1 MNASR
6 APSGVR
12 DYRIRLMTSA
22 SRYLRLLWTV
32 GLLAVGITMLAG
44 YRIQRIHAQ
53 LPHVPLAPRSLAPGR
68 TPYPPAPSSQNM
80 PWEVLAGEAD
90 PPQAAGAL
98 AKRVRF
104 AGAFFTDY
112 AGQSSG
118 KAVIDLLESHTQEI
132 VSEKQQL
139 GDITV
144 VRIFRD
150 HIILR
155 GPEGEE
161 ELWLSF
167 RGYGKPANAGTAAPG
182 ENEADGEP
190 TKFGR
195 KLGETSWLFR
205 RDAMLS
211 YHRELMDDPARLV
224 AVFDSLKPLRDAQ
237 QRITGYQL
245 GIEGEQ
251 AFFDAV
257 GFAEGDV
264 VRKVNSLDMTNR
276 RRAEHFIKMFVED
289 KMTAFVI
296 DIERNGKPQRMVY
309 QIR

>member
-1 MNASR
+1 
-6 APSGVR
+6 
-12 DYRIRLMTSA
+12 MTSA
-22 SRYLRLLWTV
+22 SRYYRLLWALGFATI
-32 GLLAVGITMLAG
+32 GAAMLAG
-44 YRIQRIHAQ
+44 YRMQQIQARWPV
-53 LPHVPLAPRSLAPGR
+53 LPDRPDAPQPGDCR
-68 TPYPPAPSSQNM
+68 YPPAPSAADV
-80 PWEVLAGEAD
+80 PWEVI
-90 PPQAAGAL
+90 AGAAEPQGASGSL

-112 AGQSSG
+112 AGQTSG
-118 KAVIDLLESHTQEI
+118 KAVLDLLESQTQAI
-132 VSEKQQL
+132 VSEAQQI

-167 RGYGKPANAGTAAPG
+167 HGYGANTPTAAATTAA
-182 ENEADGEP
+182 EAGSDGEENR
-190 TKFGR
+190 FGR
-195 KLGETSWLFR
+195 KLGEASWLFR
-205 RDAMLS
+205 RDAMLR